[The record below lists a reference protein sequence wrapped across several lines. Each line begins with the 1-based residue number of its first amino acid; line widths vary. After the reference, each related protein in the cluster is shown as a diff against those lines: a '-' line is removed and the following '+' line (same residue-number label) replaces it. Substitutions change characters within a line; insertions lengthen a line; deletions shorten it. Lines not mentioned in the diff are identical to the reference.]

1 MLKLGV
7 VYTLSLLKYIRKGYG
22 DNMILTS
29 RIAQNYEKIIK
40 SGKYDA
46 DKMLSDL
53 EAAYKRKLMTLAEK
67 EYLEGLVQADL
78 EARVEEQVKQLG

>member
-1 MLKLGV
+1 MV
-7 VYTLSLLKYIRKGYG
+7 
-22 DNMILTS
+22 LTS

-53 EAAYKRKLMTLAEK
+53 EAAYKRKLMTLSEK

-78 EARVEEQVKQLG
+78 ENRVEEQVKQLG

>member
-7 VYTLSLLKYIRKGYG
+7 AYTLSLLKYIRKGYG

-78 EARVEEQVKQLG
+78 EDRVEEQVKQLG